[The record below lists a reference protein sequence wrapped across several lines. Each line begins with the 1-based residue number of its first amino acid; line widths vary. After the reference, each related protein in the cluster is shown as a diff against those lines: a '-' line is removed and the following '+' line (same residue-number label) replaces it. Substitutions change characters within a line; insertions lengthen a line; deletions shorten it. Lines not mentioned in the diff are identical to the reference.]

1 MTDKLIQ
8 VGNRMRHIPTGS
20 VGTVGQCSVHFVW
33 IDWDDDTKESRWVAK
48 EALEFDLGRGQ

>member
-20 VGTVGQCSVHFVW
+20 VGTVSQCGVHFVW
-33 IDWDDDTKESRWVAK
+33 IDWDDAQESRWVAK
-48 EALEFDLGRGQ
+48 EALEFEEAGQ